1 MGVVRSCKLASYEQ
15 QLGHYRHS
23 SIDFGQAPK
32 PRIPAVRPTAVVND
46 VPSAADAAN
55 HQCVPGTPLT
65 PLESARGERLGSSFF
80 GRPCLHAAT
89 WSSPNMRSL
98 TVCRRLRPQPT
109 AYEPG
114 FTQTERPVVVAI
126 AEIRRATVFIKTRA
140 AKPPGSS

>member
-1 MGVVRSCKLASYEQ
+1 MQAGVLGTPVRP
-15 QLGHYRHS
+15 YRHS
-23 SIDFGQAPK
+23 STDFGQAPK

-55 HQCVPGTPLT
+55 HRCVPAPLT
-65 PLESARGERLGSSFF
+65 PLESARGERSGSSFF
-80 GRPCLHAAT
+80 WRPCLHAAT
-89 WSSPNMRSL
+89 WSSPYMRSF

-140 AKPPGSS
+140 AEPPGSP